1 METYTGGSMS
11 IRVFNDLA
19 SACDYCEVIPERIP
33 THGQLIRV
41 STVAHNRSKNGYMR
55 EFPDGAIFI
64 GNWENGLEAIFSE
77 RSNRR
82 LTKAEKEIIRHER
95 EREQREA
102 ERAQRM
108 TRESVYR
115 RLYAFF
121 NSDFGAYPSVNMEW
135 HGSPK
140 HPYLERKAVELTET
154 IYECTRENFEAVFG
168 SNYQRLPDGRLLV
181 FPLVRDGLNLVSAQF
196 IDERGNKY
204 FLRNGEMKGAY
215 WPATFNPVDRG
226 ASPKIHIAEGV
237 ATLLS
242 VLQKSEQRSGIFIS
256 CMNAGNIKPVAK
268 AMREQ
273 YPLAE
278 IVLYADVDKP
288 RDGHRYGV
296 GIEKALEAQ
305 LEVPNLTILAPPFT
319 EADNQK
325 FRKVTGSEKAP
336 TDWNDFYLVRE
347 CA

>member
-1 METYTGGSMS
+1 
-11 IRVFNDLA
+11 
-19 SACDYCEVIPERIP
+19 
-33 THGQLIRV
+33 
-41 STVAHNRSKNGYMR
+41 
-55 EFPDGAIFI
+55 
-64 GNWENGLEAIFSE
+64 
-77 RSNRR
+77 
-82 LTKAEKEIIRHER
+82 
-95 EREQREA
+95 
-102 ERAQRM
+102 
-108 TRESVYR
+108 
-115 RLYAFF
+115 
-121 NSDFGAYPSVNMEW
+121 
-135 HGSPK
+135 
-140 HPYLERKAVELTET
+140 
-154 IYECTRENFEAVFG
+154 
-168 SNYQRLPDGRLLV
+168 
-181 FPLVRDGLNLVSAQF
+181 
-196 IDERGNKY
+196 
-204 FLRNGEMKGAY
+204 MKGAY